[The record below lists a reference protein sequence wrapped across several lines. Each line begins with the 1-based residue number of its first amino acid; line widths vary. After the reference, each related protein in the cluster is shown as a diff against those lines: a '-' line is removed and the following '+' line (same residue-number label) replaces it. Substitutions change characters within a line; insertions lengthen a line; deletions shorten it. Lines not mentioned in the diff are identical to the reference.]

1 MSVLP
6 SSDLPGASGL
16 GDVVG
21 DVASKARLASL
32 TGTLA
37 RSGRTKT
44 RKAETVTRHLRK
56 ALNLIGVGN
65 AAKAV
70 DAALAALDLDEESGL
85 SWHVL
90 GIALEKSGQ
99 LEKAFEAYGAAVRL
113 LPEDSALTSDLG
125 GLAHRLGYLDL
136 AEKLYLKY
144 LATNPGEPNTVNNLA
159 CVLRDDNRYDEAI
172 ELLKPALG
180 ANPGMALL
188 WNTLGTVVSD
198 QGEMA
203 GSVVFYEEAIRLDRG
218 FYKARY
224 NLANVRTA
232 LGEPEQA
239 LTDINAALVGVREP
253 NDIATMK
260 MSKAL
265 TQLMLGDLVDGF
277 ETYEARFDPALSE
290 AVTFQEHGARW
301 TPADDLTGKTLL
313 VFGEQGLGDEIL
325 FANLIQD
332 VIDAVGPQGQ
342 VVLAIEKRLAPLF
355 QRSYPSIRVHPHRT
369 VSHLGRLIRFL
380 EFDEGDTPEIDLWA
394 PIGSLFRRFRT
405 HPDKFPAR
413 RAFLTPDPERVAH
426 WRGVLDALGPMPKVG
441 VVWKS
446 LNMKGSRARGFTPF
460 DLWEP
465 VFETPGILFVNL
477 QYGDASAELAMAKAR
492 GLNLWNPP
500 GIDLK
505 ADLDDVAALS
515 AALDMVVAPMTAT
528 TNIAASCG
536 VKAWVISMPDAWPKF
551 GTDRFPC
558 YPSTRLFPAD
568 GYGEWTGVMA
578 RVQAALSAEVA
589 GRTSGS
595 LAAA

>member
-1 MSVLP
+1 MSVPP
-6 SSDLPGASGL
+6 STNPPGASGL
-16 GDVVG
+16 SDVVG
-21 DVASKARLASL
+21 DVASKARLQTLS
-32 TGTLA
+32 GTLA
-37 RSGRTKT
+37 RSARVKSN
-44 RKAETVTRHLRK
+44 KAETITRHLRK
-56 ALNLIGVGN
+56 ALKLIGNGD
-65 AAKAV
+65 AAKAA
-70 DAALAALDLDEESGL
+70 DEAMAALELDERNGL
-85 SWHVL
+85 TWHVL
-90 GIALEKSGQ
+90 GIALEKSGK

-125 GLAHRLGYLDL
+125 GLAHRLGHLDL

-144 LATNPGEPNTVNNLA
+144 LANNPGEPNTVNNLA

-172 ELLKPALG
+172 ELLKPVLG
-180 ANPGMALL
+180 ANPSMPLL

-203 GSVVFYEEAIRLDRG
+203 GSVVFYEEAIRLDRS

-239 LTDINAALVGVREP
+239 LIDINAALVGVREP
-253 NDIATMK
+253 TEVATMK
-260 MSKAL
+260 MAKAL

-277 ETYEARFDPALSE
+277 ETYEARFDPSLSE
-290 AVTFQEHGARW
+290 AVAFQELGERW
-301 TPADDLTGKTLL
+301 TPSDDLTGKTLL
-313 VFGEQGLGDEIL
+313 IYGEQGLGDEIL
-325 FANLIQD
+325 FANLLQD
-332 VIDAVGPQGQ
+332 VIDAVGPEGQ
-342 VVLAIEKRLAPLF
+342 VVLAIEGRLAPLF
-355 QRSYPSIRVHPHRT
+355 QRSYPSLRVYPHRT

-380 EFDEGDTPEIDLWA
+380 EMGDDAPEIDLWA
-394 PIGSLFRRFRT
+394 PLGSLFRRFRT
-405 HPDKFPAR
+405 RADQFPDRRDILTADPA
-413 RAFLTPDPERVAH
+413 RVAH
-426 WRGVLDALGPMPKVG
+426 WRSVLDSLGPMPKVG

-460 DLWEP
+460 DLWQP
-465 VFETPGILFVNL
+465 VFETPGIQFVNL
-477 QYGDASAELAMAKAR
+477 QYGDTSAELARAKAR
-492 GLNLWNPP
+492 GLNLWTPP

-515 AALDMVVAPMTAT
+515 SALDMVVAPMTAT
-528 TNIAASCG
+528 TNIAAACG
-536 VKAWVISMPDAWPKF
+536 VEAWVISMPDAWPRF

-558 YPSTRLFPAD
+558 YPSVRLFPAD
-568 GYGEWTGVMA
+568 GYGDWQGVMA